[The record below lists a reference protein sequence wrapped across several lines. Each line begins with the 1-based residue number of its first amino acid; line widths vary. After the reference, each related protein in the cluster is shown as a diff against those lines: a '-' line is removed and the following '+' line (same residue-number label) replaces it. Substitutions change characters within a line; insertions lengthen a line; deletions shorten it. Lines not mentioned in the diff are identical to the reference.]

1 MRHCIPIV
9 IIDVV
14 VILDFA
20 LNRAMINTR
29 NGRTESEDTND
40 GRRRAKRKSHADVG
54 AHLGRISPD
63 RETHT
68 REREASVSYCLRS
81 VRATPV
87 HDLASKNL
95 PKKRNRCL
103 VQQVNCLPTAW

>member
-1 MRHCIPIV
+1 MRHCITIV

-29 NGRTESEDTND
+29 SGRTESEDTND

-68 REREASVSYCLRS
+68 HTHTRERGFRLVLSSF
-81 VRATPV
+81 RAC
-87 HDLASKNL
+87 HSGA
-95 PKKRNRCL
+95 
-103 VQQVNCLPTAW
+103 